1 MIYYSKNIVLIF
13 FLIPLFF
20 YQCGSGT
27 PVATAAT
34 KLPWNYTDQAAW
46 ATNYPQCGGVEQ
58 SPVDIVNTAYGT
70 PLVPVNVTAAGA
82 SALTYTYVSAPIKVW
97 NFINNGHTLMS
108 EDLSLPVNVSIISVP
123 TNNTRGVI
131 SGTNSF
137 SLLNY
142 HFHAPAEHTING
154 QVFDMEMHMVHQF
167 TDPVSGAPR
176 LAIVA
181 ILMNSVTN
189 DTVAFQTA
197 AGMTSTASL
206 NMESLLTRITTDL
219 TGKAID
225 AAVTPGVAPTDFIQA
240 DPKAMLDDISTAQG
254 HTGTLAYYNY
264 QGSIEMPPCVENVDE
279 WVIITKSVTIP
290 DALLTAFHLFYNGNI
305 RSIQPLGT
313 RVINSFN

>member
-1 MIYYSKNIVLIF
+1 MLS
-13 FLIPLFF
+13 
-20 YQCGSGT
+20 YQCGPGT
-27 PVATAAT
+27 PVTTATAN
-34 KLPWNYTDQAAW
+34 LPWNYTDQAAW

-70 PLVPVNVTAAGA
+70 PVVPVNVTASGA
-82 SALTYTYVSAPIKVW
+82 SALAYAYASATIKVW
-97 NFINNGHTLMS
+97 SFINNGHTLMA
-108 EDLSLPVNVSIISVP
+108 EDLSLPANSSIIAVP

-142 HFHAPAEHTING
+142 HFHTPAEHTING
-154 QVFDMEMHMVHQF
+154 QIFDMEMHLVHQF

-189 DTVAFQTA
+189 DTAAFQTTT
-197 AGMTSTASL
+197 GIPSTTSL

-219 TGKAID
+219 TGSAIGT
-225 AAVTPGVAPTDFIQA
+225 AITPGVAPADFVQA

-254 HTGTLAYYNY
+254 HAGTLGYYSY
-264 QGSIEMPPCVENVDE
+264 QGSMEMPPCVENVDE
-279 WVIITKSVTIP
+279 WIIVTTSVTIP
-290 DALLTAFHLFYNGNI
+290 DALLTSFQTFYNGNT
-305 RSIQPLGT
+305 RAIQPLGT
-313 RVINSFN
+313 TRVIKSFN